1 MTTTDSRLLDKK
13 VAERAQLYNNVYEE
27 GGKIFGTYFQPA
39 EHDVL
44 MIGSKEIPRYSE
56 EQDKLINHISQM
68 EWYQE
73 FVDDLARDEKPIEAL
88 SAQETCEA
96 LLTFLDR
103 REGR

>member
-1 MTTTDSRLLDKK
+1 

-27 GGKIFGTYFQPA
+27 GGKFFGTYFQPV

-44 MIGSKEIPRYSE
+44 MIGSQEIPRYSE

-68 EWYQE
+68 EWYEE
-73 FVDDLARDEKPIEAL
+73 FVNGFAREEKTLETL
-88 SAQETCEA
+88 SARETCEE
-96 LLTFLDR
+96 LLTFLDL